1 MLIFE
6 TIQYI
11 GLFDLHRVI
20 LRTKFAFFISWVV
33 GISIFVC
40 WMLLVGNPH
49 VNETIIGLFIS
60 TIIGMWINHKIDP
73 WDI

>member
-1 MLIFE
+1 M
-6 TIQYI
+6 
-11 GLFDLHRVI
+11 
-20 LRTKFAFFISWVV
+20 RTKFAFFIFCVV

-49 VNETIIGLFIS
+49 VNETIIGLVGS

-73 WDI
+73 WDIKKY